1 MGFLCI
7 ICTILF
13 NVYFVKFVMQF
24 IDIGAT
30 GLISIPK
37 YYLVVIMV
45 NLVKQTGFFLHDA
58 ACWCGNVYV
67 GSVSPLGV
75 VACLLQGVVGVLRGF
90 LPIYS
95 AGQSGAHQYSVAGSP

>member
-45 NLVKQTGFFLHDA
+45 NLVKQTGFFCMMLP
-58 ACWCGNVYV
+58 V
-67 GSVSPLGV
+67 GV
-75 VACLLQGVVGVLRGF
+75 VMCML
-90 LPIYS
+90 
-95 AGQSGAHQYSVAGSP
+95 GQYHR